1 MINLLESFVE
11 GVKDSNTEEL
21 QFMLNYVKYAYNIIR
36 IKFFSSTNIFCTRIR
51 LFSYSRIHFDF

>member
-21 QFMLNYVKYAYNIIR
+21 EFMFNYVKYVYNI
-36 IKFFSSTNIFCTRIR
+36 
-51 LFSYSRIHFDF
+51 